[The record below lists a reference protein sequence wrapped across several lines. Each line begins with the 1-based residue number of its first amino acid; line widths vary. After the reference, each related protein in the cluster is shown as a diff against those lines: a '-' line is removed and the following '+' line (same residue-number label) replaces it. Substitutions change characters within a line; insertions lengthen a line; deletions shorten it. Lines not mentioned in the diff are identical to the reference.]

1 MFNIGV
7 CHEDM
12 TGKRGE
18 NVMGMNMNATGMS
31 MHLFQWNFYVLVGK
45 YLHYSIFDDVILLH
59 H

>member
-1 MFNIGV
+1 MANIGV

-18 NVMGMNMNATGMS
+18 NAMGMS
-31 MHLFQWNFYVLVGK
+31 MNAAGISIHPFQWNFYVLVGK
-45 YLHYSIFDDVILLH
+45 YLHYSIFDDIITLH